1 MKVLL
6 SIKPCFAD
14 KIFDGSKKFEFR
26 RSIFKNPEIRTVIV
40 YASSPTQK
48 VIGEFQIERILNCDL
63 PALWEETKEHAGID
77 EDYFYRYFGEKQQGY
92 AIKISKTKK
101 YRTPLCLRE
110 HFNLA
115 PPQSFQYVA

>member
-6 SIKPCFAD
+6 SIKPCFAE

-26 RSIFKNPEIRTVIV
+26 RCIFKNVHIKTILV

-48 VIGEFQIERILNCDL
+48 VIGEFEIERILNQDL

-77 EDYFYRYFGEKQQGY
+77 EEYFYKYFGDKQQGY
-92 AIKISKTKK
+92 AIKIKKTKK
-101 YRTPLCLRE
+101 YKNPLCLKE
-110 HFNLA
+110 HFKLT
-115 PPQSFQYVA
+115 PPQSFSYVQ